1 MRWSNETKKE
11 NIMTNREPGY
21 VNILANPNFREE
33 WVKIGKSARLVDVRI
48 KELFSL
54 IYGDTA
60 LLTSVQHM

>member
-1 MRWSNETKKE
+1 
-11 NIMTNREPGY
+11 MTNREPGY